1 MSLRNALKVSLM
13 RIPKGVRKMS
23 VKEFEGIYGG
33 DVIGAIRKG
42 IDEEVEEV
50 MRRAKKD
57 TKGTRKR
64 DLPPPSTPGQAS
76 KRQTRVTRSTVKAT
90 RPTSSVLSTPS
101 GKSASTT
108 TTSGS
113 DFTVPSTPSTVRAA
127 RRGEIAY
134 STNGSPVGQSDVILA
149 TVKKSRT
156 NNEASSSLIGIE
168 MDDGKGNFV
177 DIGRKDVVEGMDD
190 DMKRVAVTKL
200 KSLQDEVAALMA
212 QLGN

>member
-1 MSLRNALKVSLM
+1 M
-13 RIPKGVRKMS
+13 
-23 VKEFEGIYGG
+23 
-33 DVIGAIRKG
+33 
-42 IDEEVEEV
+42 
-50 MRRAKKD
+50 
-57 TKGTRKR
+57 
-64 DLPPPSTPGQAS
+64 PPPSTPGQAS
-76 KRQTRVTRSTVKAT
+76 KRQTRVTRSTVKTT

-101 GKSASTT
+101 GKSGSTT
-108 TTSGS
+108 TGTE
-113 DFTVPSTPSTVRAA
+113 FTVPSTPSTVRAA

-168 MDDGKGNFV
+168 MDDGCGNFV
-177 DIGRKDVVEGMDD
+177 DIGRKDVVDGMDD
-190 DMKRVAVTKL
+190 DMKREAVCKL